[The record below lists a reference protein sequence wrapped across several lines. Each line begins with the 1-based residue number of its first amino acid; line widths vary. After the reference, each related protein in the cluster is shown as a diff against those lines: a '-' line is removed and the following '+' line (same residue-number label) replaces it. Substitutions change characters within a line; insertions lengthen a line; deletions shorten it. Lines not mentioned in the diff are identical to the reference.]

1 MTRRQQREEI
11 LLLLFETEFK
21 ADESHEEIFAL
32 AAENREFTLEAG
44 SYIKNTYFELLEH
57 LDQIDAMIGRSAEG
71 WKTTRMTRVSRNVL
85 RIGVYEMMYRE
96 DIPATVSIN
105 EAIELSKKFDDPKA
119 KAFVNG
125 VLNKV
130 KDILA
135 EESHA

>member
-1 MTRRQQREEI
+1 MTRRQQREEV

-21 ADESHEEIFAL
+21 TDESHEEIFTL

-44 SYIKNTYFELLEH
+44 SYIKSTYFELLAH
-57 LDQIDAMIGRSAEG
+57 LEEIDAMIGRSAEG
-71 WKTTRMTRVSRNVL
+71 WKTTRMSRVSRNVL
-85 RIGVYEMMYRE
+85 RIGAYELMYRE

-119 KAFVNG
+119 KGFING
-125 VLNKV
+125 VLNKI
-130 KDILA
+130 KDTVA

>member
-1 MTRRQQREEI
+1 M
-11 LLLLFETEFK
+11 LLFETEFK
-21 ADESHEEIFAL
+21 SDESHEEIFTL

-44 SYIKNTYFELLEH
+44 SYIKNVYFDLLEH
-57 LDQIDAMIGRSAEG
+57 LEEIDAMIGRSAEG
-71 WKTTRMTRVSRNVL
+71 WKTGRMTRVSRNVL
-85 RIGVYEMMYRE
+85 RIGAYELMFRE
-96 DIPATVSIN
+96 DIPANVSIN